1 MRKIIFLAAAGV
13 LSTLQ
18 IGLTGCTDMDGDG
31 IDSIE
36 WTGST
41 NPESTSYRNP
51 VWEPSLEGGTVVV
64 TPTNFVAIGG
74 ETQWAVGVDYC
85 CPTIISTN
93 MMQWTTNQQN
103 AFTAANRPAWI
114 TGRINSVSA
123 DYITESTKVD
133 VPTPKPRVDEDG
145 NPVFNAD
152 SVAIVDT
159 VLVTEDRVASRYFM
173 VYSTDKDNAIGVA
186 SAANAQ
192 GPYVDHGCLLKASD
206 LGASTLADPFIAAFG
221 NDSIYIGYTTSEG
234 SYVRKIEFP
243 FTVNETSFAMS
254 IDATGLPTLGD
265 AVKVSS
271 ASFSNIALFRD
282 ADGNYMIFGDVNGGV
297 NYAVGSEP
305 TGPFGSLLSSNGDTF
320 IEGGNGYENPCN
332 VMRVVAS
339 SNGNYYVAYNATKT
353 DTPVMPSG
361 YVRQPMML
369 NPFKISGGKVSS
381 TITVNSGWTSPRF
394 QK

>member
-1 MRKIIFLAAAGV
+1 MKKIIFMAAAGV

-36 WTGST
+36 WAGST

-85 CPTIISTN
+85 CPTILSTN

-103 AFTAANRPAWI
+103 AFSAANRPAWI
-114 TGRINSVSA
+114 TGRINSISA
-123 DYITESTKVD
+123 DYITETTKVT
-133 VPTPKPRVDEDG
+133 VVTEKPVLDEDG
-145 NPVFNAD
+145 EPVLDEEGNPK
-152 SVAIVDT
+152 VDKVST
-159 VLVTEDRVASRYFM
+159 EEDRTASRYFM

-192 GPYVDHGCLLKASD
+192 GPYVDHGCLLTASD
-206 LGASTLADPFIAAFG
+206 LGATTLADPFIVAY
-221 NDSIYIGYTTSEG
+221 DKDDIYIGYTTNEG

-243 FTVNETSFAMS
+243 FTVNATSLAMS
-254 IDATGLPTLGD
+254 INTTGLPTLGD

-297 NYAVGSEP
+297 NYAVASAP
-305 TGPFGSLLSSNGDTF
+305 TGPYGSLLTSNGDTF

-353 DTPVMPSG
+353 DTPTMPSG

-381 TITVNSGWTSPRF
+381 AITVNPGWTAPRF
-394 QK
+394 AK

>member
-1 MRKIIFLAAAGV
+1 MKKIIFIAAAGV

-36 WTGST
+36 WAGST

-85 CPTIISTN
+85 CPTILSTN

-103 AFTAANRPAWI
+103 AFSAANRPAWI

-123 DYITESTKVD
+123 DYITETTTVD
-133 VPTPKPRVDEDG
+133 IPTPKPRVDADG

-173 VYSTDKDNAIGVA
+173 LYSTDKDNAIGVA

-192 GPYVDHGCLLKASD
+192 GPYVDHGCILKASD
-206 LGASTLADPFIAAFG
+206 LGASSLNDPFLVAY
-221 NDSIYIGYTTSEG
+221 DKDEIYMGYTTSDG

-243 FTVNETSFAMS
+243 FTVNPTTFAMS
-254 IDATGLPTLGD
+254 INTSGLPTLGD

-297 NYAVGSEP
+297 NYAVASAP
-305 TGPFGSLLSSNGDTF
+305 TGPYGSLLSSNGDTF
-320 IEGGNGYENPCN
+320 IEGGNGYENPSN

-353 DTPVMPSG
+353 ETPVMPSG
-361 YVRQPMML
+361 YARQPMML

-381 TITVNSGWTSPRF
+381 AITVNEGWTSPRF
-394 QK
+394 AK